1 MNSNPLLVACLL
13 ILTPSPL
20 LAQRSDMNQP
30 IRILTEQASIDQ
42 KANATLLKGN
52 IEIRQGSLL
61 IYATRIKITGKP
73 DKNQVIEALGSPV
86 RFQQILD
93 FNKRSPVLMK
103 AYANVMNY
111 DSQSGNV
118 LMQGNAF
125 LKVGRD
131 QVQGHTIH
139 YNTHSEHYTVLAGK
153 DKKRI
158 SMILY
163 PKN

>member
-1 MNSNPLLVACLL
+1 MNSKPLLVACLL

-73 DKNQVIEALGSPV
+73 DKNQVIEALGSVSYTHLTLPT
-86 RFQQILD
+86 ILL
-93 FNKRSPVLMK
+93 V
-103 AYANVMNY
+103 
-111 DSQSGNV
+111 
-118 LMQGNAF
+118 
-125 LKVGRD
+125 
-131 QVQGHTIH
+131 
-139 YNTHSEHYTVLAGK
+139 
-153 DKKRI
+153 
-158 SMILY
+158 
-163 PKN
+163 